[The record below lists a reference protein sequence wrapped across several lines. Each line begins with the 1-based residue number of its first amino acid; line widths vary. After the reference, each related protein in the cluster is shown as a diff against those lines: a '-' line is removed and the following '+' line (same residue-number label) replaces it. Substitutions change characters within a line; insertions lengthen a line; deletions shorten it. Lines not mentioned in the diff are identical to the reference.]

1 MIKKSTVIL
10 LFRARKN
17 IINKPNKREKYATRL
32 TVVLLPV
39 KATTEW
45 NLYLSTPVSSSKR
58 SLVRFSQSKI
68 KIEAIRKPM
77 NCPSRILPLFP
88 SSHPAD
94 KITGIIATEYSGHLI
109 AACQRC
115 FLSVVEDFTDK
126 LTCSVCFLV
135 FPLRLGSSSYIGLF
149 MSTGS
154 NCL

>member
-1 MIKKSTVIL
+1 M
-10 LFRARKN
+10 
-17 IINKPNKREKYATRL
+17 INKPKKREKYATRL
-32 TVVLLPV
+32 TVVLLLV

-77 NCPSRILPLFP
+77 NCPRRILPLFP

-115 FLSVVEDFTDK
+115 FFSVVEDFTDK
-126 LTCSVCFLV
+126 ITCSVFFL
-135 FPLRLGSSSYIGLF
+135 FPSLSLGSSSCIGLF
-149 MSTGS
+149 VSKGS
-154 NCL
+154 NWL